1 MTCSVVCAFHQRSDH
16 IDFTIEGV
24 SAEQLCSLQKTT
36 PDEATLQGWLF
47 TNLSSKGN
55 SQTTYANTWNRYHFK
70 KRSFDTVSNP
80 ASPRENHQITHPKP
94 SAASGA
100 DHSEFDLSFVTCNL
114 SHQNMFSALRIY
126 GKSCRE
132 QPVAMDSQIAE
143 GANCKLVPICVY
155 VLLFLLLGRFSDPLI
170 NSHGNYH
177 QHPLVR
183 HM

>member
-80 ASPRENHQITHPKP
+80 AHRGKTTRSLTPSHLLLPVLIIVNSTCLSWPATWATKTCSVHYASMEKVAGSSPWLWI
-94 SAASGA
+94 
-100 DHSEFDLSFVTCNL
+100 
-114 SHQNMFSALRIY
+114 LR
-126 GKSCRE
+126 
-132 QPVAMDSQIAE
+132 SQK
-143 GANCKLVPICVY
+143 GANCKLSPSVFMFFYSCYWEDFPT
-155 VLLFLLLGRFSDPLI
+155 PW
-170 NSHGNYH
+170 
-177 QHPLVR
+177 
-183 HM
+183 